1 VQDPNLRDRPQ
12 ISQPNYSRLT
22 ELSCGKWRLDLSL
35 STARMAFEFQ
45 FTSGIAMDGA
55 STHIFADSI
64 AFRSHATVA
73 ANWPTGDGL
82 RSFRRPP
89 RERQLKP
96 RID

>member
-1 VQDPNLRDRPQ
+1 MAIRPQ
-12 ISQPNYSRLT
+12 SQYDPDGLRISIHIWDSYGRRLNAH
-22 ELSCGKWRLDLSL
+22 L
-35 STARMAFEFQ
+35 
-45 FTSGIAMDGA
+45 
-55 STHIFADSI
+55 ADSI

>member
-1 VQDPNLRDRPQ
+1 
-12 ISQPNYSRLT
+12 
-22 ELSCGKWRLDLSL
+22 
-35 STARMAFEFQ
+35 
-45 FTSGIAMDGA
+45 MDGA